1 MNYTLSFWDRI
12 ENIYRYSVRLDNN
25 SSERMAR
32 TVKLGA
38 KNWITS
44 GSAEGAEASA
54 LMYSIVETAKLHGLD
69 PRKYLAY
76 LFMYGAKI
84 ADVEIPAK
92 DLEPILPWNIDRS
105 LLGVVDD
112 ETTRRRSSRAS
123 APRSPRISS
132 ERNRQ
137 PSFSFD
143 LPLTRTAY
151 RMGDHSHT
159 VWLL

>member
-1 MNYTLSFWDRI
+1 
-12 ENIYRYSVRLDNN
+12 
-25 SSERMAR
+25 MAR

-38 KNWITS
+38 KNWISS
-44 GSAEGAEASA
+44 GSAEASA

-112 ETTRRRSSRAS
+112 ETMAIIKGIRPAV
-123 APRSPRISS
+123 P
-132 ERNRQ
+132 EY
-137 PSFSFD
+137 F
-143 LPLTRTAY
+143 L
-151 RMGDHSHT
+151 
-159 VWLL
+159 